1 MSKTQASIRTR
12 FIGPTNTKGQPITVT
27 KGQRI
32 TVTDNHLSDRRRRS
46 EFNWKEG
53 KGLGENH
60 RLAAQAWLDVHNP
73 GATVTTPGLA
83 FGLGDFYWAWE
94 F

>member
-12 FIGPTNTKGQPITVT
+12 FIGPTNTKGQ
-27 KGQRI
+27 RI
-32 TVTDNHLSDRRRRS
+32 RVTDDYIPDQRRRS

-60 RLAAQAWLDVHNP
+60 RLAAQSWLDIHNP

-83 FGLGDFYWAWE
+83 FSEDFYWTWE